1 MYKHDAITQRIIN
14 FLRDRPRRLYELQH
28 EIGQLSAFGL
38 IHKLNILEIRGVVF
52 AERVPEHKSTIYYLL
67 PEKEEGDG
75 DGENVTIKNG
85 DTSTCLNKG

>member
-38 IHKLNILEIRGVVF
+38 IHKMNVLEIRGVVF
-52 AERVPEHKSTIYYLL
+52 AERVPAHKSTIYYLL
-67 PEKEEGDG
+67 PEQENENGNGETSPSKE
-75 DGENVTIKNG
+75 
-85 DTSTCLNKG
+85 DTATCLNKG